1 MRPLLAV
8 RNVRCTIHC
17 CVPTAT
23 DELEGVKP
31 DPPTGK
37 LSLLCAY
44 LRKKFRARGAAKHDF
59 EPAGI
64 G

>member
-8 RNVRCTIHC
+8 RNVHCTIC
-17 CVPTAT
+17 FCVPTAT
-23 DELEGVKP
+23 DEPGGVEP
-31 DPPTGK
+31 NPPTGK

-44 LRKKFRARGAAKHDF
+44 LRKKFHARGAAKHDF
-59 EPAGI
+59 EPLGT

>member
-8 RNVRCTIHC
+8 QNVCCTICC

-23 DELEGVKP
+23 DEPEGIKP

-37 LSLLCAY
+37 LSLLSAY
-44 LRKKFRARGAAKHDF
+44 LRKKFHARGAAKHDF
-59 EPAGI
+59 EPPGT